1 MESFFSERYGFQ
13 KKDVEALLKANSKGM
28 TKELRIRLWNVY
40 YDTNIAYLE
49 FCKKQGDF
57 LIEGLAPSE
66 KKGLFYE
73 SFIKPLIANHIEYP
87 LNELRGK
94 SRHFIDN
101 MLYKIFFNS
110 QWFQVYD
117 LIELLAET
125 LKNNNPRLFENFQ
138 EQINTALKKKFA
150 PYRMIEGKIVPL
162 NNEEEVKSI
171 VSAFE
176 RTKNDRFHPV
186 HEHLMKALSHLADR
200 ENPDYENSIKESI
213 SALESL
219 MKIIFNNKE
228 VLSRNIKKACSE
240 FGFHKA
246 FCEAIEKL
254 YGWASDAK
262 GIRHGKGAND
272 GKASLA
278 EARFIIVIATA
289 LINYILD
296 IVSEK

>member
-1 MESFFSERYGFQ
+1 MENFFSERYGFQ
-13 KKDVEALLKANSKGM
+13 KKDVEALLRTNSKGM
-28 TKELRIRLWNVY
+28 TKELRTCLWNVY
-40 YDTNIAYLE
+40 YDTSKAYLE
-49 FCKKQGDF
+49 FCKEQGDLF
-57 LIEGLAPSE
+57 VEALAPSE
-66 KKGLFYE
+66 KRGLFYE
-73 SFIKPLIANHIEYP
+73 SFIKPLISNYIGYP
-87 LNELRGK
+87 LNEIEGK
-94 SRHFIDN
+94 SKDFIEDV
-101 MLYKIFFNS
+101 LYKIFFKF

-125 LKNNNPRLFENFQ
+125 LKNNNPRLFKNFQ
-138 EQINTALKKKFA
+138 EQVNTALKKEFA
-150 PYRMIEGKIVPL
+150 PYRIVEGKIAPL
-162 NNEEEVKSI
+162 NNEEEVKSV

-186 HEHLMKALSHLADR
+186 HEHLTKALSHLADR
-200 ENPDYENSIKESI
+200 ESPDYENSIKESI

-246 FCEAIEKL
+246 FCDAIEKL

-272 GKASLA
+272 GRASLS
-278 EARFIIVIATA
+278 EAKFIFVIATA
-289 LINYILD
+289 FINYILD